1 MKIAVIGLKP
11 YYEADRIVVEGLKNG
26 HEIVYLSKKN
36 IVITNFFSQFG
47 VYFTPP
53 TKDEQMS
60 DPANFEGVQ
69 TIKIIPDESLSPKK
83 VTSSLLG
90 KKETVVSGMYDLRYF
105 DVIIFR
111 EIAKTL
117 EWATIIANYM
127 LKHDKIVVDEKIG
140 TEMYYKTKLGTFYK
154 ASSTGFPYPK
164 SFAVV
169 SLPMMRQML
178 SHLSYP
184 IIVKVTESSKGKG
197 VFKFSSLQEI
207 EEFFRYEG
215 HKVKE
220 CMFQEVIDYRGDIRV
235 FVVGDKVLGAMRRE
249 PQTGQ
254 WKGNVAQ
261 GADAYPV
268 EISEEIKKMAVDV
281 VKLQKSEI
289 IGVDIMMP
297 SKGPV
302 IIEANRAPQFK
313 GFEAAT
319 GVNVAGEII
328 SYIENKYARL
338 SKTKNEG

>member
-1 MKIAVIGLKP
+1 MGDPELFSEVETLKLKP
-11 YYEADRIVVEGLKNG
+11 EETYC
-26 HEIVYLSKKN
+26 
-36 IVITNFFSQFG
+36 
-47 VYFTPP
+47 
-53 TKDEQMS
+53 
-60 DPANFEGVQ
+60 
-69 TIKIIPDESLSPKK
+69 PKK
-83 VTSSLLG
+83 TISTLLG
-90 KKETVVSGMYDLRYF
+90 KKETIIPDLFDLRYF

-127 LKHDKIVVDEKIG
+127 LTNGKIVIDEKIG

-154 ASSTGFPYPK
+154 ASMNNFPYPK

-169 SLPMMRQML
+169 AMPMMRKML

-207 EEFFRYEG
+207 EEFFQYEG

-220 CMFQEVIDYRGDIRV
+220 CMFQEVVDYKGDIRV

-249 PQTGQ
+249 PQEGQ

-261 GADAYPV
+261 GAKASPI
-268 EISEEIKKMAVDV
+268 EISDELKKMAIDV

-302 IIEANRAPQFK
+302 IIESNRAPQFK
-313 GFEAAT
+313 GFESST
-319 GVNVAGEII
+319 GVNVAAEII
-328 SYIENKYARL
+328 SYVEEKYARL
-338 SKTKNEG
+338 SKAENKN